1 MSADKPKR
9 DASEIRV
16 GREIH
21 RAVVSDYDTFV
32 NWDARLARELPFFR
46 DIFESVAATSVIDV
60 GSGSARHAI
69 SFASWGMAV
78 DAVDP
83 DQSMLHTAEENVARA
98 AERIAEAG
106 GELRLVC
113 GGFGELR
120 RLGLRDADALMCTG
134 NALPHVRGLA
144 GLREA
149 LADFAAVMRPG
160 GAIVLHLLNHDR
172 LLATKQRAIMPVI
185 REVPEGTRVFLRVI
199 DFPLDGGEFFGM
211 DFATLVRD
219 NTGQWTVASHRAPH
233 TIITSAT
240 LRAELEA
247 AGFERVELLGGHDRH
262 TLTDKDE
269 SLIALARKA

>member
-83 DQSMLHTAEENVARA
+83 DQSMLHTPPSGSPRRVAS
-98 AERIAEAG
+98 
-106 GELRLVC
+106 C
-113 GGFGELR
+113 GSC
-120 RLGLRDADALMCTG
+120 A
-134 NALPHVRGLA
+134 V
-144 GLREA
+144 A
-149 LADFAAVMRPG
+149 LA
-160 GAIVLHLLNHDR
+160 
-172 LLATKQRAIMPVI
+172 
-185 REVPEGTRVFLRVI
+185 
-199 DFPLDGGEFFGM
+199 
-211 DFATLVRD
+211 
-219 NTGQWTVASHRAPH
+219 S
-233 TIITSAT
+233 
-240 LRAELEA
+240 
-247 AGFERVELLGGHDRH
+247 
-262 TLTDKDE
+262 
-269 SLIALARKA
+269 